1 MLDAGIGTVVH
12 ENQNYF
18 FEQAGGVRLE
28 TGGGRCAREERG
40 ERREER
46 GEQGNGGRW
55 CKVLWCKGLGGFFG
69 DRGSGWFL
77 AGGAEA

>member
-28 TGGGRCAREERG
+28 TGGGPLCERG

-46 GEQGNGGRW
+46 GERRAGEQES
-55 CKVLWCKGLGGFFG
+55 
-69 DRGSGWFL
+69 RG
-77 AGGAEA
+77 EMV